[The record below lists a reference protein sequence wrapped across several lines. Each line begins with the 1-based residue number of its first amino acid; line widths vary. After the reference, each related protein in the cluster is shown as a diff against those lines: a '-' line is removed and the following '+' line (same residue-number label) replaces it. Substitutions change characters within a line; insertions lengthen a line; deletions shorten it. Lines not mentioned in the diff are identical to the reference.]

1 MAIYAKVNNN
11 LVEQVIVAEPEF
23 FNTFVDDSA
32 GEWIETKTDGSIRK
46 HYAGIG
52 YTYNRTLDAF
62 IPKKPYSSWVL
73 DEETCLWEAPV
84 PYPTDGE
91 QYDWDN
97 ETLNW
102 VLVSE
107 EEN

>member
-32 GEWIETKTDGSIRK
+32 GEWIETKMDGSIRK

-73 DEETCLWEAPV
+73 DEETCLWESPV
-84 PYPTDGE
+84 PYPSDGE
-91 QYDWDN
+91 QYDWSN